1 LGETDDRLGGGFVAA
16 REQGQHDPSRA
27 RGSAAAGEQ
36 ILNVC
41 FHGFLWVV
49 FDVSRLLNWDK
60 LAQEEVTAL
69 WNWEFMKTDVKLDT
83 TPAQPFSTTTEM
95 FMAKLFSI
103 GKTCLSIK
111 FVGMTITDEP

>member
-1 LGETDDRLGGGFVAA
+1 
-16 REQGQHDPSRA
+16 
-27 RGSAAAGEQ
+27 
-36 ILNVC
+36 LNVC

-111 FVGMTITDEP
+111 FVGMTITDEPRIVLLDFWFWAHHHYTGSKFCWLD